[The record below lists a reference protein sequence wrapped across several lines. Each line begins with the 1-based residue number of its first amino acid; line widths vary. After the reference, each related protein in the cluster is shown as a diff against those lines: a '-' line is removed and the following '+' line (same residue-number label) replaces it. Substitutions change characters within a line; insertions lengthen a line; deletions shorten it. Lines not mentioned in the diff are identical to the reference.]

1 MVYLTAIALFE
12 LGSLVCGAAPNSTAL
27 IVGRAVAGLGSAGV
41 FMGGVMIISH
51 SVPLV
56 RRPIY
61 VGIIGAMYGI
71 ASVRKTSS
79 LLSYSKSQTVY

>member
-1 MVYLTAIALFE
+1 MAIATFE
-12 LGSLVCGAAPNSTAL
+12 LGSLVCGAAPTSTAL

-51 SVPLV
+51 TVPLV

-61 VGIIGAMYGI
+61 VGIIGG
-71 ASVRKTSS
+71 RCS
-79 LLSYSKSQTVY
+79 LSPLFSPVCFESWET